1 MFDRMY
7 KGFLTFY
14 SVTKSPTLDFD
25 IAKQIWETYLKNR
38 VSMYDDFMDYLNN
51 MPKKIYKI
59 HPDTWNFTLV
69 FLKSVSS
76 FNEYNENDA
85 WPLFIDD
92 FMAYVK
98 EKKGLWLYDFEY
110 FMFIYKIY
118 QKSWYNNWL

>member
-1 MFDRMY
+1 MY

-98 EKKGLWLYDFEY
+98 EKKGL
-110 FMFIYKIY
+110 
-118 QKSWYNNWL
+118 